1 MIHEESVLLLHSL
14 QTTHSLI
21 STRKIGK
28 RDLRDIHTL
37 LHLYN
42 IQFLWICSHSLPMG
56 KVIVWPTDF
65 FTILSEKWNLS
76 IFSLKS
82 CFQYAYMLG
91 CPFSSTSYWTCIN
104 IFFKNPFVQFT
115 IFWRWVHQM
124 NGNLNT
130 SYVDFLVML
139 CWPPMDKGSFPR
151 LVLLPSQEL
160 RFRNISWINLA
171 QTCPA
176 CQCKVFW
183 AAWMNKYSSY
193 IQSSGRG
200 TYFQKREHFQ
210 INQQ

>member
-1 MIHEESVLLLHSL
+1 MVSRLLKIRISWSNKVMIHEESVLLLHSL

-28 RDLRDIHTL
+28 RDLRNIHTL
-37 LHLYN
+37 LHLYH

-104 IFFKNPFVQFT
+104 IFLQKPFCPFHY
-115 IFWRWVHQM
+115 ILNM
-124 NGNLNT
+124 N
-130 SYVDFLVML
+130 
-139 CWPPMDKGSFPR
+139 
-151 LVLLPSQEL
+151 
-160 RFRNISWINLA
+160 
-171 QTCPA
+171 
-176 CQCKVFW
+176 
-183 AAWMNKYSSY
+183 SSNEW
-193 IQSSGRG
+193 QS
-200 TYFQKREHFQ
+200 
-210 INQQ
+210 